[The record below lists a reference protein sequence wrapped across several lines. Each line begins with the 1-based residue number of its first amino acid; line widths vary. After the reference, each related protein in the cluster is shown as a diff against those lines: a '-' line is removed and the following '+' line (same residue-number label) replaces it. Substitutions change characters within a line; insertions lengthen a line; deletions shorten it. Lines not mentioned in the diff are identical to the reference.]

1 MNTPF
6 PPTPFTSKG
15 VTPVQ
20 PQCGFRF
27 VDSLPPWGGPT
38 EAAS

>member
-1 MNTPF
+1 MNAITPSPF
-6 PPTPFTSKG
+6 PSQG

-20 PQCGFRF
+20 PLRGFRC
-27 VDSLPPWGGPT
+27 VDLLPPWGGLT

>member
-1 MNTPF
+1 MNARF
-6 PPTPFTSKG
+6 PPAPFATKG

-20 PQCGFRF
+20 PLRGFRF